1 MASTGH
7 KAGILH
13 HSGKAPQPWKRVEAG
28 AWAPQTSQ
36 AVELVN
42 VTVNSDCAGGLV
54 VKTLPSSVESVV

>member
-1 MASTGH
+1 METCG
-7 KAGILH
+7 
-13 HSGKAPQPWKRVEAG
+13 EAG

-54 VKTLPSSVESVV
+54 VKTLPSSVESVD